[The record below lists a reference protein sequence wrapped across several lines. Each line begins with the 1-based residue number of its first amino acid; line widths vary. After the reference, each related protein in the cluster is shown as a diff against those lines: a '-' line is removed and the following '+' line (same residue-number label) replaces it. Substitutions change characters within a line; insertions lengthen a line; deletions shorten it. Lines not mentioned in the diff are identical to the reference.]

1 MTRLWPPLAL
11 WLVCAAILGTITGRV
26 ADWFVMTDELLYER
40 LALSVDRLHSP
51 IPHVHGV
58 VVGSINQLYPLLLA
72 AVFASRSVEQGLHFA
87 HVLNALVMV
96 SATVP
101 AYLLTMRLTRSVW
114 ASLLAGLLTV
124 AVPWVVLSS
133 FLLTEVVAYP
143 AFVWALL
150 AFHVTLTEPS
160 RRHDLLASLALVVA
174 ILART
179 QLVVLALALPIAIL
193 LVGHVREHRTLWAAY
208 AVGAVLALVVIVS
221 GHNALGTYGS
231 TTSGNPLPLGVV
243 PAFFSHLAAVAVGLG
258 ILPFVIG
265 GAWLV
270 RREPFAVLGSATVLL
285 VTLEVSSYDER
296 FGGGIVRDRYVFY
309 VAPVFAIAFA
319 AALVPWRRPGWELAV
334 PLGVLV
340 LGFLH
345 APLPVFAK
353 LNVDTPVSV
362 VDGYLRRELGGL
374 SGARTFLVVLS
385 VLAVALV
392 VEAAVLL
399 GRRAPVVLAVCA
411 LALVTAET
419 GYAFARLFRIDG
431 TAGRP
436 LTVDPSHDLSWLD
449 RAVGRNAEV
458 TFFPFPTIAGDYFTD
473 AAYWWDLEFWNVS
486 AQRSAGIPGTFEW
499 TPSTFP
505 KQALRLDR
513 LGRAAISNP
522 GYVLQAVGDTRFHLA
537 GTVLT
542 NNRRVFL
549 VRPEQPWRADWST
562 SGLYDDGWTR
572 PGKPAVVH
580 VYPYPGQRSRVLRQV
595 QVSAFAPEGVSA
607 RPFTVGTQQAVVRDN
622 EVTVPVEVCVPPN
635 GPGDVTVR
643 VDGESSIPPDVRD
656 ITSAAQPR
664 TGGIQISR
672 IYLSGEIGRRC

>member
-1 MTRLWPPLAL
+1 MKRLWPPLAL

-51 IPHVHGV
+51 VPHVHGV

-87 HVLNALVMV
+87 HVLNALVMG
-96 SATVP
+96 SAAVP
-101 AYLLTMRLTRSVW
+101 AYLLALRVTRSVW

-150 AFHVTLTEPS
+150 AFHVTLTRPS
-160 RRHDLLASLALVVA
+160 PRHDLMASLVLIVA

-179 QLVVLALALPIAIL
+179 QLVVLALALAVAIL
-193 LVGHVREHRTLWAAY
+193 VVGSPRAHRVLWLVYGAGAVI
-208 AVGAVLALVVIVS
+208 AVGVVLS

-231 TTSGNPLPLGVV
+231 TTSGNPLPAAVV
-243 PAFFSHLAAVAVGLG
+243 PAFFSHLAVVALGVGV
-258 ILPFVIG
+258 LPFVIG

-270 RREPFAVLGSATVLL
+270 RWDPFAVLGSATVLL
-285 VTLEVSSYDER
+285 VTLEVASYDVR
-296 FGGGIVRDRYVFY
+296 FGGGIVRDRYLFY
-309 VAPVFAIAFA
+309 IAPVFAIAFA
-319 AALVPWRRPGWELAV
+319 AALFPWRRPGWELTL
-334 PLGVLV
+334 PLGVLIV
-340 LGFLH
+340 GLAL
-345 APLPVFAK
+345 APLPVFEK
-353 LNVDTPVSV
+353 LNVDTPVSAI
-362 VDGYLRRELGGL
+362 DGYLRRELGGL
-374 SGARTFLVVLS
+374 GGARVFLVVVS

-392 VEAAVLL
+392 VEAGLLL
-399 GRRAPVVLAVCA
+399 GRTAAIALAVCT

-419 GYAFARLFRIDG
+419 GYAFERLFRTNG

-436 LTVDPSHDLSWLD
+436 LTTDPSGEQAWVD
-449 RAVGRNAEV
+449 RAVGRNARV
-458 TFFPFPTIAGDYFTD
+458 TFFPFPTIVGDYFTN
-473 AAYWWDLEFWNVS
+473 AAYWWDLEFWNAS
-486 AQRSAGIPGTFEW
+486 ASWSAGVPGTFEW

-513 LGRAAISNP
+513 LGRASSSNP

-537 GTVLT
+537 GSVVT
-542 NNRRVFL
+542 NDRRAFL
-549 VRPEQPWRADWST
+549 VRPEEPWRADWST

-572 PGKPAVVH
+572 PGTTAVVH
-580 VYPYPGQRSRVLRQV
+580 VYPFPGQQHPVLRQV
-595 QVSAFAPEGVSA
+595 QVSAFAPDGVSA
-607 RPFTVGTQQAVVRDN
+607 RRFTVGRQQAVVRDN
-622 EVTVPVEVCVPPN
+622 QVTVPVEVCVPQN
-635 GPGDVTVR
+635 APGDVPVR
-643 VDGESSIPPDVRD
+643 VDGASPIPADVRD
-656 ITSAAQPR
+656 AASAGEPR

-672 IYLSGEIGRRC
+672 IYLSGEIGARC